1 MFSTHLTSGRRASNY
16 TIESL
21 DGQTVLHL
29 PTLIECNEIPD
40 NKDEIPTAEVAR
52 CYSHLQDV
60 AHLIPPINF
69 NAKTLLL
76 LGRDIISVHYV
87 HDQRIGRSN
96 SPYGQKISLE
106 WVIVGETCIG
116 RAHKSNQVNVNKTF
130 ILQDEQPSLHPP
142 CINNFHVRESNL
154 DALFCEPDSHLFI
167 RTKNDN
173 KPGKSIEDQQFET
186 IMEAGLVKNNQG
198 NWEAPLPFKP
208 DRPLIPNNRE
218 LALKRAKS
226 LEVSL
231 MRDKTKQEHFLTFMS
246 NILDKGFAEEVPPL
260 PATKECWYL
269 PIFGIYHPKKPSQI
283 RVVFD
288 S

>member
-130 ILQDEQPSLHPP
+130 ILQDEQPSLHPR

-269 PIFGIYHPKKPSQI
+269 PIFGIYHPRKPSQI